1 MAKCTTCGTE
11 LPPDKKFCTECGA
24 PSPEAMSE
32 PKLVSSPPIE
42 PAPFPPPAAPNPA
55 AEPTPATT
63 SAPASVAVAAPPVP
77 PPAEPSKPA
86 KPTKPEKPPRAAATV
101 TPDVMS
107 TLSYIGH
114 SILFSIPILGYIICL
129 ITAFASKK
137 PNKRNFAR
145 AMLIFIII
153 GIVLA
158 SIAYFVTNWAVGVAR
173 EYITEV
179 TGQLIGDGESFNNLG
194 DLSEI
199 MKAFKDVDL
208 SALQDVDLSALG
220 Q

>member
-1 MAKCTTCGTE
+1 MAKCNICGAE
-11 LPPDKKFCTECGA
+11 LLSDKKFCTECGA

-32 PKLVSSPPIE
+32 PKLVQS
-42 PAPFPPPAAPNPA
+42 PAPEPTQFPPPEAPAPVTTAAAPAPAPA
-55 AEPTPATT
+55 AAPVAPPPQTAQQPTAPP
-63 SAPASVAVAAPPVP
+63 APAPAP
-77 PPAEPSKPA
+77 EPKKPA
-86 KPTKPEKPPRAAATV
+86 RAEKPPRTIATG

-107 TLSYIGH
+107 TLSFIGH
-114 SILFSIPILGYIICL
+114 SILFSIPIIGYIICL

-158 SIAYFVTNWAVGVAR
+158 LIAYFITNWIVGVASD
-173 EYITEV
+173 YITEMS
-179 TGQLIGDGESFNNLG
+179 GQLVGDGKGFNNLG

-199 MKAFKDVDL
+199 MKTFRDIDM
-208 SALQDVDLSALG
+208 SALG
-220 Q
+220 N